1 MRTYRDSFQ
10 YKVVTGRFTLSVAVL
25 MALLLWGTTG
35 EIKEGFL
42 ARVACA
48 AVVYLLIEMT
58 TLFSLVHVRST
69 FPSSLYLLYCS
80 AFPFLHVADIRCVV
94 PVLFLCMMVGLLR
107 SYESPHAPLFVFH
120 TFFCL
125 GLITWIIPYYISF
138 LPVIYL
144 LVLYARSF
152 TARSFFAGW
161 SGLLLPYW
169 LYGGYCAFT
178 NDFAPLVAQW
188 HRFVEIQP
196 VDYSGFGWQHWLG
209 LGLVLSFSILCCGC
223 VYVFTYK
230 DRVQTRIYLHMW
242 MLVQLWGGLL
252 LLLQPQYYV
261 DLLTLQLV
269 LGAVSGA
276 YVFSFRFSRFMNV
289 LFLLSAVG
297 WLSVCVVN
305 VWMHFFSY

>member
-25 MALLLWGTTG
+25 TALLLWGVTC
-35 EIKEGFL
+35 EVREGFP
-42 ARVACA
+42 AWIAC
-48 AVVYLLIEMT
+48 VVIAYLLIEMT
-58 TLFSLVHVRST
+58 TRFSLVHAHST

-107 SYESPHAPLFVFH
+107 SYESLHAPLFVFH

-125 GLITWIIPYYISF
+125 GLITWVIPYYICF

-144 LVLYARSF
+144 LLLYSRSF
-152 TARSFFAGW
+152 TARTFFAGL

-169 LYGGYCAFT
+169 LYGGYCAYMGDFT
-178 NDFAPLVAQW
+178 RLVSQL
-188 HRFVEIQP
+188 HRFADIQP
-196 VDYSGFGWQHWLG
+196 VDYSALGWPHWLG
-209 LGLVLSFSILCCGC
+209 LGLVLCLSVMSCGSVFSFS
-223 VYVFTYK
+223 YK
-230 DRVQTRIYLHMW
+230 DKVQRRIYLHLW
-242 MLVQLWGGLL
+242 VLVQLWGGLL

>member
-10 YKVVTGRFTLSVAVL
+10 YKVVTGRFTLSVASL
-25 MALLLWGTTG
+25 TALLLWGVTC
-35 EIKEGFL
+35 EVREGFP
-42 ARVACA
+42 AWIACA
-48 AVVYLLIEMT
+48 VIAYLLIEMT
-58 TLFSLVHVRST
+58 TRFSLVHARST

-94 PVLFLCMMVGLLR
+94 PVLFLRMMVGLLR
-107 SYESPHAPLFVFH
+107 SYESLHAPLFVFH

-125 GLITWIIPYYISF
+125 GLITWVIPYYICF

-144 LVLYARSF
+144 LLLYSRSF
-152 TARSFFAGW
+152 TARTFFAGL
-161 SGLLLPYW
+161 SGLVLPYW
-169 LYGGYCAFT
+169 LYGGYCAYMGDFT
-178 NDFAPLVAQW
+178 RLVSQL
-188 HRFVEIQP
+188 HRFADIQP
-196 VDYSGFGWQHWLG
+196 VDYSALEWPHWLG
-209 LGLVLSFSILCCGC
+209 LGLVLCLSVMSCGYVFSFS
-223 VYVFTYK
+223 YK
-230 DRVQTRIYLHMW
+230 DKVQRRIYLHLW
-242 MLVQLWGGLL
+242 VLVQLWGGLL

-276 YVFSFRFSRFMNV
+276 YVFSFRFARFMNV

-297 WLSVCVVN
+297 WLSVCIVN

>member
-10 YKVVTGRFTLSVAVL
+10 YKVVTGRFTLSVAIL
-25 MALLLWGTTG
+25 TALLLWGVTC
-35 EIKEGFL
+35 EVREGFP
-42 ARVACA
+42 AWIAC
-48 AVVYLLIEMT
+48 VVIAYLLIEMT
-58 TLFSLVHVRST
+58 TRFSLVHACST

-107 SYESPHAPLFVFH
+107 SYESLHAPLFVFH

-125 GLITWIIPYYISF
+125 GLITWVIPYYICF

-144 LVLYARSF
+144 LLLYSRSF
-152 TARSFFAGW
+152 TARTFFAGL
-161 SGLLLPYW
+161 SGLVLPYW
-169 LYGGYCAFT
+169 LYGGYCASMGDFT
-178 NDFAPLVAQW
+178 RLVSQL
-188 HRFVEIQP
+188 HRFADIQP
-196 VDYSGFGWQHWLG
+196 VDYSALEWPHWLG
-209 LGLVLSFSILCCGC
+209 LGLVLCLSVMSCGYVFSFS
-223 VYVFTYK
+223 YK
-230 DRVQTRIYLHMW
+230 DKVQRRIYLHLW
-242 MLVQLWGGLL
+242 VLVQLWGGLL